1 MRSRYRRGLV
11 APVFRAATGLVVV
24 AAVLSAC
31 SNPSPSAD
39 SATTTTPASPS
50 TTTTVRT
57 TAPPAVPTTPPA
69 VPATPNHR
77 MFAFYYLWWDSA
89 HWRARLG
96 PNYPYTANPLPLPAT
111 LSGDGCTVTN
121 NFPGNQLT
129 DVASPLWSQSDP
141 SQIDADVALAAQ
153 TGLAGFA
160 VSWAGTGTANQTVS
174 SSAFNQRLA
183 MVVNAVH
190 QVNREGKPFSLWI
203 AYISSARIRT
213 ADEINNDLS
222 YLQRTYGN
230 DPAFDR
236 SNGGRPTLIMM
247 GSRKYPIS
255 VLDAFSARWRPT
267 FYLVGD
273 ENWSTWNSAKAADFD
288 ADQYYWSSQ
297 NPLTNKS
304 SFSNIEELAA
314 EVRSSKNPDGSA
326 KQFFAP
332 LAPGYN
338 KVLGGGSGCVP
349 RLDGQMMRNIYAGNS
364 AADPNGW
371 MVISWNEIDEGTYV
385 VPLERYG
392 TQSVLTLSSIIHQPE
407 TGVSG

>member
-1 MRSRYRRGLV
+1 MRSRCRRGPV
-11 APVFRAATGLVVV
+11 APVLRAATGLVVV

-31 SNPSPSAD
+31 SNGTPSAGGP
-39 SATTTTPASPS
+39 TTRPTTPTAS
-50 TTTTVRT
+50 TTTMPT
-57 TAPPAVPTTPPA
+57 TAPA
-69 VPATPNHR
+69 ATPNHR
-77 MFAFYYLWWDSA
+77 MFAFYYLWWDTA
-89 HWRARLG
+89 HWHARLG

-129 DVASPLWSQSDP
+129 DVASPLWTQSDA
-141 SQIDADVALAAQ
+141 SQIDSDVALAAQ

-160 VSWAGTGTANQTVS
+160 VSWAGTGTANQTVN

-190 QVNREGKPFSLWI
+190 QVNRQGKPFSLWI
-203 AYISSARIRT
+203 AYISSARIRS

-222 YLQRTYGN
+222 YLQKTYGN

-247 GSRKYPIS
+247 GSRKYPIP
-255 VLDAFSARWRPT
+255 VLDAFSARWRPVY
-267 FYLVGD
+267 YLVGD
-273 ENWSTWNSAKAADFD
+273 ENWNTWDSAKAADFD

-297 NPLTNKS
+297 NPVTNKA
-304 SFSNIEELAA
+304 SFSDIAELAA
-314 EVRSSKNPDGSA
+314 KVRSSKNPDGSP

-349 RLDGQMMRNIYAGNS
+349 RLGGQMMRNIYAGNS
-364 AADPNGW
+364 AAESERVDG
-371 MVISWNEIDEGTYV
+371 DQ
-385 VPLERYG
+385 LERDR
-392 TQSVLTLSSIIHQPE
+392 
-407 TGVSG
+407 

>member
-1 MRSRYRRGLV
+1 MRSRSRRGLV
-11 APVFRAATGLVVV
+11 APALRAATGLVVV

-31 SNPSPSAD
+31 SNGTASAGGP
-39 SATTTTPASPS
+39 TTRHKKPTAS
-50 TTTTVRT
+50 TTTRPT
-57 TAPPAVPTTPPA
+57 TAPAAP
-69 VPATPNHR
+69 PNHR
-77 MFAFYYLWWDSA
+77 MFAFYYLWWDTA
-89 HWRARLG
+89 HWHARLG
-96 PNYPYTANPLPLPAT
+96 PNYPYTANPPPLPAT

-129 DVASPLWSQSDP
+129 DVASPLWTQSDA
-141 SQIDADVALAAQ
+141 SQIDSDVALAAQ

-160 VSWAGTGTANQTVS
+160 VSWAGTGTAHQTVN

-190 QVNREGKPFSLWI
+190 QVNRKGKPFSLWI
-203 AYISSARIRT
+203 AYISSARIRS

-222 YLQRTYGN
+222 YLQKTYGN

-247 GSRKYPIS
+247 GSRKYPIP
-255 VLDAFSARWRPT
+255 VLDAFSARWRPVY
-267 FYLVGD
+267 YLVGD
-273 ENWSTWNSAKAADFD
+273 ENWNTWDSAKAADFD

-297 NPLTNKS
+297 NPVTNKA
-304 SFSNIEELAA
+304 SFSDIAELAA
-314 EVRSSKNPDGSA
+314 KVRSSKNPDGSP

-349 RLDGQMMRNIYAGNS
+349 RLNGQMMRNIYAGNS

-371 MVISWNEIDEGTYV
+371 TVISWNEIDEGTYV

-392 TQSVLTLSSIIHQPE
+392 AQSLLTLSSIIHQPA